1 MLTVPV
7 AAYVKARPIRNSTDA
22 TRLMT
27 TYVMPER
34 TCSSRPP
41 SVIST

>member
-7 AAYVKARPIRNSTDA
+7 AAYVNARAARNSTEA
-22 TRLMT
+22 TRLIT

-34 TCSSRPP
+34 TWSSRPP